1 MNTHTHTERINW
13 LKTGLS
19 YEPATP
25 LWLYIQKMK
34 LWSQRNIHTPMLI
47 AELFTTVKIW
57 KQPSVCQQMNGDIYI
72 YIKLHLLYPFI
83 HWIIQSPY
91 CLLVCWNPLFLH
103 DSVLV
108 GCMFL
113 GIYLFFL
120 DYPNYWHTVAH
131 SSLFMILCISLVM
144 MSPFSFPISFISDF
158 SFFLVLL
165 LKVCNKFFLLLQKI
179 SLYFH

>member
-1 MNTHTHTERINW
+1 
-13 LKTGLS
+13 
-19 YEPATP
+19 
-25 LWLYIQKMK
+25 
-34 LWSQRNIHTPMLI
+34 
-47 AELFTTVKIW
+47 
-57 KQPSVCQQMNGDIYI
+57 
-72 YIKLHLLYPFI
+72 
-83 HWIIQSPY
+83 
-91 CLLVCWNPLFLH
+91 
-103 DSVLV
+103 
-108 GCMFL
+108 MFL

-131 SSLFMILCISLVM
+131 SSLFMIPRISLVM

>member
-1 MNTHTHTERINW
+1 MNRQPHSGYISKKWNYDLKEIFTPPFNCRIIHHS
-13 LKTGLS
+13 KDMETTYCLS
-19 YEPATP
+19 TDEWRY
-25 LWLYIQKMK
+25 
-34 LWSQRNIHTPMLI
+34 
-47 AELFTTVKIW
+47 
-57 KQPSVCQQMNGDIYI
+57 IYI